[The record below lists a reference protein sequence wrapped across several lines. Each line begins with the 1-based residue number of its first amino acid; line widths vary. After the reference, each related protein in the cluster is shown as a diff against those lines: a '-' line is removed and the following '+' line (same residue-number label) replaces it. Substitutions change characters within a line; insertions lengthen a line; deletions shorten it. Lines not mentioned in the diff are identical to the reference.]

1 MVRAQSED
9 WLQSWQ
15 IIWFPIFAFLAS
27 AKQSVVRAATF
38 GVGVCCRCLPDEVG
52 RFIPLQ

>member
-27 AKQSVVRAATF
+27 AKQSVVRAAAF
-38 GVGVCCRCLPDEVG
+38 GVGVCCRCLPDAVG
-52 RFIPLQ
+52 RFILLQ